1 MCVPTLPASTLFLY
15 VISRPQ
21 TRSRRPASRRLP
33 NTKEK
38 NEQPAAGLQHELDQL
53 SINALRFL
61 AVDAVQKANSGHPG
75 APLACAPIAYLLYHK
90 VMKHDPSDPKWIDR
104 DRFVLSNGHASALL
118 YGSLHLSGYDLP
130 MSQLEQFRQWGSHT
144 PGHPEYGDTPGV
156 EVTTGPLGQG
166 FGMAVGI
173 ATAEKHLAAIY
184 NRDTYNI
191 VDHFT
196 YVLCGDG
203 DMMEGISHETA
214 SLAGTLGLGKL
225 IVFYD
230 DNLISLDGPTEL
242 SFTENVNMRFEA
254 YNWHVQFVPD
264 GNDLVALEDAI
275 LAAKAETTRPSLI
288 NVRTIIGYG
297 SPKAGTNKV
306 HGEALGV
313 EAVKATKKN
322 LGWPED
328 KTFYVPDEARAN
340 WDKAKL
346 RGKDF
351 KAAWEAEF
359 AEYAKAYPEPAAE
372 FKRVISAKLADGWE
386 KTIPVFPTEK
396 PIATRNA
403 GQTVMN
409 AIEKVVP
416 ELFGGAADLTASTKT
431 IFKDSPSFHVD
442 PTGRNVFF
450 GVREFGMC
458 AMVNGMAAHGGII
471 PFGSTF
477 FVFSDYARSAIR
489 MAALMGV
496 HSLFVFTHDSVG
508 LGEDGP
514 THQPI
519 EHLMSLRA
527 IPQLTDFRPADANE
541 TAACWQLA
549 LERKSPS
556 FMALSRQDLPVLDN
570 EKYKIREGVKHGA
583 YALDATGK
591 DIILIA
597 TGSEVSVIIKAAAE
611 LKAAGINATVVSM
624 PSFRI
629 FDEQDQSYK
638 DQLFPESTPKVSL
651 EAGATMGW
659 YKYVGH
665 NGTVIG
671 IDRFGAS
678 APGAIALDKLGI
690 NVAHVVDAAKKLV
703 KK

>member
-1 MCVPTLPASTLFLY
+1 MSD
-15 VISRPQ
+15 Q
-21 TRSRRPASRRLP
+21 
-33 NTKEK
+33 
-38 NEQPAAGLQHELDQL
+38 QHELDQL

-61 AVDAVQKANSGHPG
+61 AVDAVEKAKSGHPG
-75 APLACAPIAYLLYHK
+75 APLGCAPIAYLLYHK
-90 VMKHDPSDPKWIDR
+90 FMKHDPSDPKWIDR
-104 DRFVLSNGHASALL
+104 DRFILSNGHASALL
-118 YGSLHLSGYDLP
+118 YGALHLSGYDLP

-144 PGHPEYGDTPGV
+144 PGHPEYGEAPGV

-166 FGMAVGI
+166 FAMAVGI
-173 ATAEKHLAAIY
+173 ATAEKHLAAVY

-191 VDHFT
+191 VDHHT

-203 DMMEGISHETA
+203 DLMEGISHEAA

-225 IVFYD
+225 TVLYD

-242 SFTENVNMRFEA
+242 SFTEDVTKRFEA
-254 YNWHVQFVPD
+254 YHWQVLSVAD
-264 GNDLVALEDAI
+264 GNDLQAIEDAI
-275 LAAKAETTRPSLI
+275 LAAKAETTKPTLI
-288 NVRTIIGYG
+288 RVHTVIGYG

-306 HGEALGV
+306 HGEALGA

-322 LGWPED
+322 LNWPED
-328 KTFYVPDEARAN
+328 KTFYVPDAARAN
-340 WDKAKL
+340 WDTIKL
-346 RGKDF
+346 RGKD
-351 KAAWEAEF
+351 AHNEWNAEF

-372 FKRVISAKLADGWE
+372 FDRTIKAHLAKDWE
-386 KTIPVFPTEK
+386 KKIPVFPTDK
-396 PIATRNA
+396 PVATRNA
-403 GQTVMN
+403 GQVVMN

-442 PTGRNVFF
+442 PVGRNVFF

-458 AMVNGMAAHGGII
+458 AMVNGMAAHGGLI

-477 FVFSDYARSAIR
+477 FTFSDYCRSALR

-496 HSLFVFTHDSVG
+496 HSLFIFTHDSVG

-527 IPQLTDFRPADANE
+527 IPHLTDFRPADANE

-556 FMALSRQDLPVLDN
+556 FMALSRQDLPVIDN
-570 EKYKIREGVKHGA
+570 EKFKVHEGTRKGA
-583 YALDATGK
+583 YALDNSGK

-597 TGSEVSVIIKAAAE
+597 TGSEVSVIVKAAEE
-611 LKAAGINATVVSM
+611 LKAAGINASVVSM
-624 PSFRI
+624 PSFKI
-629 FDEQDQSYK
+629 FDEQDEAYK
-638 DQLFPESTPKVSL
+638 ASLFPEATPKIAL

-659 YKYVGH
+659 YKYIGH
-665 NGTVIG
+665 NGVAIG

-678 APGAIALDKLGI
+678 APGPIVLEKLGI
-690 NVAHVVDAAKKLV
+690 SVAHVVEQAKKLV

>member
-1 MCVPTLPASTLFLY
+1 MSD
-15 VISRPQ
+15 Q
-21 TRSRRPASRRLP
+21 
-33 NTKEK
+33 
-38 NEQPAAGLQHELDQL
+38 QQQELDQL

-61 AVDAVQKANSGHPG
+61 AVDAVEKAKSGHPG

-90 VMKHDPSDPKWIDR
+90 LMKHDPSAPKWIDR
-104 DRFVLSNGHASALL
+104 DRFILSNGHASALL

-130 MSQLEQFRQWGSHT
+130 LEQLQQFRQWGSHT
-144 PGHPEYGDTPGV
+144 PGHPESFETAGV

-173 ATAEKHLAAIY
+173 ATAEKHLAAVY

-191 VDHFT
+191 VDHYT

-203 DMMEGISHETA
+203 DLMEGISHETA

-225 IVFYD
+225 IVLYD

-242 SFTENVNMRFEA
+242 SFTEDVTRRFEA
-254 YNWHVQFVPD
+254 YHWHVQSVVD
-264 GNDLVALEDAI
+264 GNDLKALEDAI
-275 LAAKAETTRPSLI
+275 LAAKAETTKPSLI
-288 NVRTIIGYG
+288 RVRTVIGYG

-306 HGEALGV
+306 HGEALGP
-313 EAVKATKKN
+313 EATKATKKN

-328 KTFYVPDEARAN
+328 KSFYVPDEARAN
-340 WDKAKL
+340 WGTIKL
-346 RGKDF
+346 RGKD
-351 KAAWEAEF
+351 AHNAWLEEF
-359 AEYAKAYPEPAAE
+359 AEYQKAYPEPAAQFDRTIKAE
-372 FKRVISAKLADGWE
+372 LAKDWE
-386 KTIPVFPTEK
+386 KKIPVFPTDK
-396 PIATRNA
+396 PVATRNA
-403 GQTVMN
+403 GQVVMN
-409 AIEKVVP
+409 AIAGVVP

-442 PTGRNVFF
+442 PAGRNVFF

-458 AMVNGMAAHGGII
+458 AMVNGMAAHGGLI

-489 MAALMGV
+489 MAAIQES

-514 THQPI
+514 THQPV

-527 IPQLTDFRPADANE
+527 IPHLTDFRPADANE

-549 LERKSPS
+549 LERKRPS
-556 FMALSRQDLPVLDN
+556 FMALSRQDLPVIDN
-570 EKYKIREGVKHGA
+570 EKYKVHEGVKKGA
-583 YALDATGK
+583 YALDNSGK

-597 TGSEVSVIIKAAAE
+597 TGSEVSLIVKAAEE
-611 LKAAGINATVVSM
+611 LKTVGINASVVSM

-629 FDEQDQSYK
+629 FDEQDEAYK
-638 DQLFPESTPKVSL
+638 SSLFPEGTPKIAV

-659 YKYVGH
+659 WKYVGH
-665 NGTVIG
+665 NGAIVG
-671 IDRFGAS
+671 LDRFGAS

-690 NVAHVVDAAKKLV
+690 NVANIVEHAKKLV